1 MNKKGASQE
10 SLNNVDAEISELI
23 DNDLNRQNTHIHLI
37 ASENFASKAVM
48 EASGSIL
55 TNKYSEGFP
64 GRRYYEGCE
73 TVDQIEQLAID
84 RACELFEADH
94 ANVQPH
100 SGSSANMAVYL
111 STLEPGDTVLGM
123 SLDQG
128 GHLTHGSPV
137 NFSGQVYNFVG
148 YGLDEDTELI
158 NMETVY
164 NMALEHKPKLIIAG
178 YSSYSQSLDFQKF
191 REIADEVGAHFMVD
205 AAHFIG
211 LVAGKVVDNPT
222 KYADVVTA
230 TTHKALRGPRGGI
243 ILTREE
249 FAKDID
255 KNIFPGAQ
263 GGALNN
269 QIAAKAVCFKEALTK
284 EYQEYAQQILNNAKA
299 LSDSFQEQGLRVVSG
314 GTENHI
320 VLVDTRSV
328 DEELTGKEAGIL
340 LNDRGVTLNRNAI
353 PFDPRSPFITSGIR
367 MGTPAVTTCG
377 MKENELTKVGF
388 LISEIMKNRSD
399 ENKLNELEAEVRSL
413 ATSFQPYG

>member
-1 MNKKGASQE
+1 MDKKGASQE

-255 KNIFPGAQ
+255 KHIFPGAQ

-269 QIAAKAVCFKEALTK
+269 QIAAKAVCFKEALNK
-284 EYQEYAQQILNNAKA
+284 RISRVRKA
-299 LSDSFQEQGLRVVSG
+299 
-314 GTENHI
+314 NI
-320 VLVDTRSV
+320 
-328 DEELTGKEAGIL
+328 K
-340 LNDRGVTLNRNAI
+340 
-353 PFDPRSPFITSGIR
+353 
-367 MGTPAVTTCG
+367 
-377 MKENELTKVGF
+377 
-388 LISEIMKNRSD
+388 
-399 ENKLNELEAEVRSL
+399 
-413 ATSFQPYG
+413 